1 MKIAQTLGLLTLA
14 ALLGCQAQTN
24 PTPQASAPMSLP
36 TSFSQSYQIAFQKNP
51 KMTAQRF
58 MRAFDSFAKHGPV
71 TAETVQDHARLQM
84 SLERG
89 QVYGGILAVD
99 LNADGLITR
108 VEYETLSGLPNG
120 AKKSD
125 RMAGL
130 FEFDENQDDLMTLEE
145 AVRFGQDLY
154 AVRPENGLRPIESY
168 LMLFDLNGDGQVI
181 RDEVVK
187 ALHIHLS
194 KSEPAASG
202 LRARRITP

>member
-1 MKIAQTLGLLTLA
+1 MKTAQTFGLLTLA
-14 ALLGCQAQTN
+14 ALLGCQAQ
-24 PTPQASAPMSLP
+24 PAVAPQASVPMPLP
-36 TSFSQSYQIAFQKNP
+36 SAFSQSYQIAFQKNP

-58 MRAFDSFAKHGPV
+58 LRAFDNFAEHGPV
-71 TAETVQDHARLQM
+71 TTQTVQDHARLQM

-120 AKKSD
+120 AKKSN

-130 FEFDENQDDLMTLEE
+130 FEFDENHDDLMTLEE
-145 AVRFGQDLY
+145 AVRFGQELY
-154 AVRPENGLRPIESY
+154 AVRSKKGLRPIESY
-168 LMLFDLNGDGQVI
+168 LMLFDLNGDGQVV
-181 RDEVVK
+181 RGEMER

>member
-14 ALLGCQAQTN
+14 ALLGCQAQ
-24 PTPQASAPMSLP
+24 PAAAPQASVPMPLP
-36 TSFSQSYQIAFQKNP
+36 SAFSQSYQIAFQKNP

-145 AVRFGQDLY
+145 AIRFGQDLY

-168 LMLFDLNGDGQVI
+168 LMLFDLNADGQVI

-187 ALHIHLS
+187 ALHIHLT
-194 KSEPAASG
+194 KPEPAAPS